1 MVGRLKL
8 PGKRATSQRTVLLDL
23 IRRADG
29 HLDADELYRRAREL
43 GHTISLSTVYRNLK
57 LFRDQGLV
65 KERHFAEE
73 HHHYEVKASD
83 EHHHLV
89 CISCGEVTEF
99 ASPLAKRLKREV
111 ESANGF
117 RVTDTEIRIQGYC
130 VRCKESAGAG

>member
-1 MVGRLKL
+1 VTSRLRL

-43 GHTISLSTVYRNLK
+43 GHAISLSTVYRNLK

-65 KERHFAEE
+65 EERHFAAE
-73 HHHYEVKASD
+73 HRHYEVKASD

-89 CISCGEVTEF
+89 CVGCGAVTEF

-111 ESANGF
+111 ESSIGF

-130 VRCKESAGAG
+130 ARCKESVGAG

>member
-8 PGKRATSQRTVLLDL
+8 PGKRATSQRTVLLDI

-29 HLDADELYRRAREL
+29 HLDADELYRRARES
-43 GHTISLSTVYRNLK
+43 GHAISLSTVYRNLK

-73 HHHYEVKASD
+73 HHHYEVKASE

-89 CISCGEVTEF
+89 CVSCGSVTEF

-130 VRCKESAGAG
+130 ARCKGSVGAG